1 MFTGLIEGVG
11 EVLTFELIGGGGRL
25 VVATPLAA
33 ELTDGES
40 IAVNGACLT
49 AVERTE
55 GEVAFDL
62 GPETLRATALGELT
76 PGARVN
82 LERAVRADAR
92 LGGHFV
98 LGHVDAVGTITAVQF
113 DGEFQWLS
121 VSYPRDLAP
130 YLVPK
135 GSIAVDGISLTIA
148 VLDTT
153 SFDVQVVQLTLAR
166 TNLSAARVG
175 RRVNLEADVIGKYVA
190 RAVAL
195 GVSRAVEHTT

>member
-1 MFTGLIEGVG
+1 MFTGLIESVG
-11 EVLTFELIGGGGRL
+11 EVLTFELTGGGARL

-33 ELTDGES
+33 ELADGES
-40 IAVNGACLT
+40 VAVNGACLT

-62 GPETLRATALGELT
+62 APETLRVTALGDLR
-76 PGARVN
+76 PGGRVN

-98 LGHVDAVGTITAVQF
+98 LGHVDAVGAVTAVQF
-113 DGEFQWLS
+113 DGEFQRLS
-121 VSYPRDLAP
+121 VSHPPEVAT

-135 GSIAVDGISLTIA
+135 GSVAVDGISLTIA
-148 VLDTT
+148 ALHAGR
-153 SFDVQVVQLTLAR
+153 FDVQVVPLTLAR
-166 TNLSAARVG
+166 TNLSAARAG
-175 RRVNLEADVIGKYVA
+175 RRVNLEGDVIGKYVA

-195 GVSRAVEHTT
+195 GVGRSVEQPS

>member
-11 EVLTFELIGGGGRL
+11 EVLTFELTGGGGRL

-33 ELTDGES
+33 ELADGES

-113 DGEFQWLS
+113 DGEFQWLT

-153 SFDVQVVQLTLAR
+153 SFDVQVVPLTLAR

-175 RRVNLEADVIGKYVA
+175 RRVNVEADVIGKYVA

-195 GVSRAVEHTT
+195 GVGRAVEQTT

>member
-11 EVLTFELIGGGGRL
+11 EVLTFELTGGGGRL

-113 DGEFQWLS
+113 DGEFQWLT

-153 SFDVQVVQLTLAR
+153 SFDVQVVPLTLAR

-175 RRVNLEADVIGKYVA
+175 RRVNVEADVIGKYVA

-195 GVSRAVEHTT
+195 GVGRAVEQTT

>member
-153 SFDVQVVQLTLAR
+153 SFDVQVVPLTLAR